1 MNIAFPLAGV
11 LVVLISFFATLLI
24 SPKLMR
30 RLAFKKLVSRD
41 MNKPDKPSVPKYGGI
56 AIVFGFALAVL
67 ISLQLRSAS
76 MNHELML
83 AAICSTVIIALIGLL
98 DDVLDIPDK
107 YRVLLPVFAA
117 LPLIVVKAGTSVM
130 NFYFFTLDFNLGVY
144 TLPMLGPVT
153 LNLYG
158 LLLIPIGVVACSNLI
173 NLLAGFNGLEAGTG
187 ALASLFLALC
197 ALVLY
202 AQGWPGAVEASFLM
216 LALFGACCAF
226 LVFNW
231 YPAKMFPGNTATYL
245 IGAAIVSAVVIG
257 NMEKAGVIIL
267 MPQIAEFLLK
277 ARSGF
282 KAENFG
288 VPGKDGRLRYEGKIY
303 SLTHL
308 LMKKFR
314 PREPELVGM
323 LLLIQAFFGM
333 LALASIFI

>member
-153 LNLYG
+153 LNLKPARVSSP
-158 LLLIPIGVVACSNLI
+158 LSQTPFPFRSLNLKTLRFPHKVVVVETVVVVVVV
-173 NLLAGFNGLEAGTG
+173 EAV
-187 ALASLFLALC
+187 SLFPNLTSLSISST
-197 ALVLY
+197 VM
-202 AQGWPGAVEASFLM
+202 SF
-216 LALFGACCAF
+216 
-226 LVFNW
+226 
-231 YPAKMFPGNTATYL
+231 P
-245 IGAAIVSAVVIG
+245 S
-257 NMEKAGVIIL
+257 
-267 MPQIAEFLLK
+267 
-277 ARSGF
+277 S
-282 KAENFG
+282 
-288 VPGKDGRLRYEGKIY
+288 
-303 SLTHL
+303 
-308 LMKKFR
+308 
-314 PREPELVGM
+314 
-323 LLLIQAFFGM
+323 
-333 LALASIFI
+333 